1 MAFVPSGRNISI
13 RNVRLPYSDKDRAAK
28 VWCVECQEGS
38 VVSITPA
45 NHRPTEESGLGYFE
59 VPTNAVQEVVEGGG
73 GLMLPSCVSFL
84 LDGFDRFRLLS

>member
-1 MAFVPSGRNISI
+1 MSI

-45 NHRPTEESGLGYFE
+45 NHQPTEDSGLGHFE
-59 VPTNAVQEVVEGGG
+59 VPTNAVQVVEGGG
-73 GLMLPSCVSFL
+73 GLMLPSCVSFSPE
-84 LDGFDRFRLLS
+84 RFRLSS